1 MEPAR
6 GSRRLRS
13 WSLLFL
19 LLAASHSWSGV
30 QGQEELQ
37 VLQPKDHVSVA
48 EGETVVLNCTVPGIP
63 PPGPV
68 RWFKGKEP
76 QRQEIYNFKGSSH
89 PRIKPAALRPSN
101 WDFSISIS
109 HITPEDS
116 GTYYCVKFKRNF
128 QDSDTELKSGG
139 GTMLSVTAKPSVPM
153 VSGPQ
158 ERVNVEHLENFTCN
172 STGFSPKTITLKWF
186 KNGNEIPA
194 RRIKVFP
201 EGDSVSYNI
210 TSDVQVKLEA
220 SDVHSEVICEV
231 NHSTLQT
238 PLRGTKNLSD
248 IIRVV
253 PKVNISSQPL
263 SLNGTNVTCQV
274 KNFYPQNV
282 SVIWLENGTELEKGK
297 TSEPTKNR
305 DGTYSLNISLLVNT
319 SGQKEAQE
327 ITCQVLHDSQLPI
340 NASKT
345 FRAPAPSG
353 TMDKKE
359 SEPGS
364 QNIFIAVGIVCI
376 LLAALLIAT
385 IYLIRAKQKKAKGST
400 SSTRHSATYQ
410 GYKERSNSACPQEA
424 YSLKGRSPHTTRLH
438 EPEKNARD
446 LSQIQEAND
455 INNDITYADLN
466 LPRGKKSAP
475 RPVETNSQTEY
486 ASIQTGPSPQQEDT
500 LTYADLDM
508 VHLNRSSKKPATRPE
523 ESYSEYASVQVQRK

>member
-30 QGQEELQ
+30 RGQEELQ

-76 QRQEIYNFKGSSH
+76 QRQEIYNFKGGSH
-89 PRIKPAALRPSN
+89 PRIKPVALRSSN
-101 WDFSISIS
+101 SDFSISIS

-128 QDSDTELKSGG
+128 QDPDTELKSGE

-297 TSEPTKNR
+297 TSEPTKNK

-400 SSTRHSATYQ
+400 SSTR
-410 GYKERSNSACPQEA
+410 
-424 YSLKGRSPHTTRLH
+424 LH

-486 ASIQTGPSPQQEDT
+486 ASIQTGPSPQREDT

-508 VHLNRSSKKPATRPE
+508 VHLNRSSKKPTTRPE